1 MTIYSIPKELSL
13 PSLVGNPIVEADKA
27 IANLTQQHP
36 ELKGKEEELRKNMAE
51 ESAYEEELRKQVSP
65 AGALGLPPLLD
76 KKRLEWLIPDSAF
89 AAAFGTL
96 YDRILVYKIPMLVKT
111 RAEDKTYGGGL
122 IVKPDVG
129 REREQ
134 REAPRGVIVGAG
146 LKALD
151 ALRSNGVDVGH
162 TVVYIKTSVWSV
174 PNMYVAGK
182 WERLEVLRDGD
193 LIYSEDLSDAVRSK
207 ACRLVRNEEGVHFY
221 EDVDGKR
228 WDPVMPWIADDM

>member
-1 MTIYSIPKELSL
+1 MTLLLNAEEQIKTQVAAEPRLAGQEDALRT
-13 PSLVGNPIVEADKA
+13 A
-27 IANLTQQHP
+27 IA
-36 ELKGKEEELRKNMAE
+36 EET
-51 ESAYEEELRKQVSP
+51 AYEEELKKQVSP
-65 AGALGLPPLLD
+65 KGALGLPPLLD

-89 AAAFGTL
+89 DAAYGTL

-111 RAEDKTYGGGL
+111 RRDDKTYGGGL
-122 IVKPDVG
+122 IVKPDIG

-134 REAPRGVIVGAG
+134 REAPRGIIVGAG

-151 ALRSNGVDVGH
+151 ALRSNGVDIGH

-193 LIYSEDLSDAVRSK
+193 LIYSEDLSEAVKSK
-207 ACRLVRNEEGVHFY
+207 ACRLVRTGEGQHIY
-221 EDVDGKR
+221 EDVDGKA